1 MSEFGSKLGAYLA
14 IGLMRLLAILP
25 LSWVRGLGWLLG
37 SVLFYLIRSRRRV
50 AEINLTLCFPEHSR
64 QQIRRLARQNFVYY
78 MQALLDRGWLWHGS
92 ASVTLKRLKITGAVE
107 QLLPN
112 EQNHNEPVVLF
123 VPHFVGLDAGNTAFT
138 QQIPRKLIT
147 IYTNQANKTIDAWI
161 LKRRAR
167 FGNVRLF
174 GRIAGVKE
182 IVAALR
188 SGEML
193 GILPDMDFGSEES
206 IVAPFY
212 GIPTYTVPSLHRFTR
227 LGTVKGSSKGS
238 AKLVPVLNRMTK
250 NGYEVNILPAWENFP
265 TSDIEADTARM
276 NKELE
281 GYIASMPAQYF
292 WVHKRFKNRPPGEK
306 SVY

>member
-14 IGLMRLLAILP
+14 IGFMRLLAILP

-37 SVLFYLIRSRRRV
+37 SLLFYVIRSRRRI

-64 QQIRRLARQNFVYY
+64 KQIRRLARQNFIYF

-92 ASVTLKRLKITGAVE
+92 SAVTLRRLKISGAVE
-107 QLLPN
+107 QL
-112 EQNHNEPVVLF
+112 QNNEPVVLF

-161 LKRRAR
+161 LQRRAR

-193 GILPDMDFGSEES
+193 GILPDMDFGPEES
-206 IVAPFY
+206 IVVPFY
-212 GIPTYTVPSLHRFTR
+212 GIPTFTVPSLHRFTR
-227 LGTVKGSSKGS
+227 LGK
-238 AKLVPVLNRMTK
+238 AKLVPVLNKMTK
-250 NGYEVNILPAWENFP
+250 YGYEVNILPAWDNFP
-265 TSDIEADTARM
+265 SDNMEADTARM
-276 NKELE
+276 NNELE
-281 GYIASMPAQYF
+281 TYIATMPAQYF
-292 WVHKRFKNRPPGEK
+292 WVHKRFKNRPPGEQ

>member
-1 MSEFGSKLGAYLA
+1 MSTLGAYLA
-14 IGLMRLLAILP
+14 IGFMRLLAVLP
-25 LSWVRGLGWLLG
+25 LSCVRGLGWLLG
-37 SVLFYLIRSRRRV
+37 SLLFLLLKSRRNV
-50 AEINLTLCFPEHSR
+50 AIVNLSLCFKEHSR
-64 QQIRRLARQNFVYY
+64 QQIRRLARKNFIFY

-92 ASVTLKRLKITGAVE
+92 AATTLRRLKITGAVE
-107 QLLPN
+107 QL
-112 EQNHNEPVVLF
+112 QNNEPVVLF

-167 FGNVRLF
+167 FGNIRLF

-182 IVAALR
+182 IIAALR

-193 GILPDMDFGSEES
+193 GILPDMGFGPEES
-206 IVAPFY
+206 IVVPFY

-227 LGTVKGSSKGS
+227 LGK
-238 AKLVPVLNRMTK
+238 AKLVPVLNRMTDY
-250 NGYEVNILPAWENFP
+250 GYEVQILPAWDNFP
-265 TSDIEADTARM
+265 SGSMEEDTARM

-281 GYIASMPAQYF
+281 NYIASMPAQYF
-292 WVHKRFKNRPPGEK
+292 WVHKRFKDRPPGEK

>member
-1 MSEFGSKLGAYLA
+1 VSEFGAKLGAYLA

-37 SVLFYLIRSRRRV
+37 SALFYVIRSRRRV
-50 AEINLTLCFPEHSR
+50 VEINLTLCFPEHSR
-64 QQIRRLARQNFVYY
+64 QQIRQLARQNFVYY

-92 ASVTLKRLKITGAVE
+92 AAVALKRLKITGAVQ
-107 QLLPN
+107 QL
-112 EQNHNEPVVLF
+112 QNNEPVVLF

-193 GILPDMDFGSEES
+193 GILPDMGFGPEES
-206 IVAPFY
+206 IVVPFY

-227 LGTVKGSSKGS
+227 LGTVKGSAKGS
-238 AKLVPVLNRMTK
+238 AKLIPVLNRMTK
-250 NGYEVNILPAWENFP
+250 YGYEIEILPAWDNFP
-265 TSDIEADTARM
+265 SDNMEADTARM

-281 GYIASMPAQYF
+281 KYIETMPAQYF
-292 WVHKRFKNRPPGEK
+292 WVHKRFKDRPPGEK

>member
-1 MSEFGSKLGAYLA
+1 MSECGSKLGAYLA
-14 IGLMRLLAILP
+14 IGFLRLLAILP
-25 LSWVRGLGWLLG
+25 LSMVRALGWLLG
-37 SVLFYLIRSRRRV
+37 SALFYMIRSRRRV
-50 AEINLTLCFPEHSR
+50 AEINLSLCFPEHSS
-64 QQIRRLARQNFVYY
+64 QQIRRLARENFVYY

-92 ASVTLKRLKITGAVE
+92 AAVTLRRLKITGAIE
-107 QLLPN
+107 QL
-112 EQNHNEPVVLF
+112 QNDEPVVLF
-123 VPHFVGLDAGNTAFT
+123 VPHFIGLDAGNTAFT

-174 GRIAGVKE
+174 GRAAGVKE
-182 IVAALR
+182 IIAALR

-193 GILPDMDFGSEES
+193 GILPDMGFGPEES
-206 IVAPFY
+206 IVVPFY
-212 GIPTYTVPSLHRFTR
+212 GISTYTVPSLHRFTR
-227 LGTVKGSSKGS
+227 LGKSKGS

-250 NGYEVNILPAWENFP
+250 DGYEVNILPAWKNFP
-265 TSDIEADTARM
+265 TADAEADTARM

-281 GYIASMPAQYF
+281 SYIASMPAQYF
-292 WVHKRFKNRPPGEK
+292 WVHKRFKDRPPGEK

>member
-14 IGLMRLLAILP
+14 IGFMRLLAILP

-37 SVLFYLIRSRRRV
+37 SLLFYVIRSRRRI

-64 QQIRRLARQNFVYY
+64 QQIRRLARNNFIYF

-92 ASVTLKRLKITGAVE
+92 SAVTLRRLKISGAVE
-107 QLLPN
+107 QL
-112 EQNHNEPVVLF
+112 QNNEPVVLF

-161 LKRRAR
+161 LQRRAR

-193 GILPDMDFGSEES
+193 GILPDMDFGPEES
-206 IVAPFY
+206 IVVPFY
-212 GIPTYTVPSLHRFTR
+212 GIPTFTVPSLHRFTR
-227 LGTVKGSSKGS
+227 LGK
-238 AKLVPVLNRMTK
+238 AKLVPVLNKMTK
-250 NGYEVNILPAWENFP
+250 YGYEVNILPAWDNFP
-265 TSDIEADTARM
+265 SDNMEADTARM
-276 NKELE
+276 NNELE
-281 GYIASMPAQYF
+281 TYIATMPAQYF
-292 WVHKRFKNRPPGEK
+292 WVHKRFKNRPPGEQ

>member
-1 MSEFGSKLGAYLA
+1 MSELGSKLGAYLA
-14 IGLMRLLAILP
+14 IGFMQFLAVLP
-25 LSWVRGLGWLLG
+25 LSWVRALGWLLG
-37 SVLFYLIRSRRRV
+37 SMLFYVIRSRRRV
-50 AEINLTLCFPEHSR
+50 AEINLTLCFPEHSK
-64 QQIRRLARQNFVYY
+64 QQIRRLARQNFIYY

-92 ASVTLKRLKITGAVE
+92 AAVTLRRLKLTGAIE
-107 QLLPN
+107 QL
-112 EQNHNEPVVLF
+112 QNTEPVVLF

-193 GILPDMDFGSEES
+193 GILPDMGFGPEES
-206 IVAPFY
+206 IVVPFY

-227 LGTVKGSSKGS
+227 LGKAKGS
-238 AKLVPVLNRMTK
+238 AKLVPVINRMTK
-250 NGYEVNILPAWENFP
+250 YGYEVNILPAWEDFP
-265 TSDIEADTARM
+265 SDNMEADTARM

-281 GYIASMPAQYF
+281 VYIATMPAQYF
-292 WVHKRFKNRPPGEK
+292 WVHKRFKDRPPGEK

>member
-14 IGLMRLLAILP
+14 IGFMRLLAILP

-37 SVLFYLIRSRRRV
+37 SLLFYVIRSRRRIAV
-50 AEINLTLCFPEHSR
+50 INLTLCFPEHSR
-64 QQIRRLARQNFVYY
+64 KQIRRLARQNFIYF

-92 ASVTLKRLKITGAVE
+92 SAVTLRRLKISGAVE
-107 QLLPN
+107 QL
-112 EQNHNEPVVLF
+112 QNNEPVVLF

-161 LKRRAR
+161 LQRRAR

-193 GILPDMDFGSEES
+193 GILPDMDFGPEES
-206 IVAPFY
+206 IVVPFY

-227 LGTVKGSSKGS
+227 LGK
-238 AKLVPVLNRMTK
+238 AKLVPVLNKMTK
-250 NGYEVNILPAWENFP
+250 YGYEVNILPAWDNFP
-265 TSDIEADTARM
+265 SDNMEADTARM
-276 NKELE
+276 NNELE
-281 GYIASMPAQYF
+281 TYIATMPAQYF
-292 WVHKRFKNRPPGEK
+292 WVHKRFKNRPPGEQ

>member
-1 MSEFGSKLGAYLA
+1 
-14 IGLMRLLAILP
+14 MRLLAILP

-37 SVLFYLIRSRRRV
+37 SLLFYVIRSRRRV
-50 AEINLTLCFPEHSR
+50 AEINLSLCFPEHSR
-64 QQIRRLARQNFVYY
+64 QQIRRLARQNFIYY

-92 ASVTLKRLKITGAVE
+92 TAVTLRRLKITGAIE
-107 QLLPN
+107 QL
-112 EQNHNEPVVLF
+112 QNDEPVVLF

-161 LKRRAR
+161 LKQRAR

-193 GILPDMDFGSEES
+193 GILPDMGFGPEES
-206 IVAPFY
+206 IVVPFY

-227 LGTVKGSSKGS
+227 LGKSKGL
-238 AKLVPVLNRMTK
+238 AKLVPVLTKMTK
-250 NGYEVNILPAWENFP
+250 EGYEVNILPAWENFP
-265 TSDIEADTARM
+265 TNNMEADTARM

-281 GYIASMPAQYF
+281 AYIATMPAQYF
-292 WVHKRFKNRPPGEK
+292 WVHKRFKDTPPGEK
-306 SVY
+306 PVYQ

>member
-14 IGLMRLLAILP
+14 IGFMRLLAILP

-37 SVLFYLIRSRRRV
+37 SLLFYVIRSRRRI
-50 AEINLTLCFPEHSR
+50 AEINLTLCFPEHSSK
-64 QQIRRLARQNFVYY
+64 QIRRLARQNFIYF

-92 ASVTLKRLKITGAVE
+92 SAVTLRRLKITGAVE
-107 QLLPN
+107 QL
-112 EQNHNEPVVLF
+112 QNNEPVVLF

-161 LKRRAR
+161 LQRRAR

-193 GILPDMDFGSEES
+193 GILPDMGFGPEES
-206 IVAPFY
+206 IVVPFY

-227 LGTVKGSSKGS
+227 LGK
-238 AKLVPVLNRMTK
+238 AKLVPVLNKMTK
-250 NGYEVNILPAWENFP
+250 YGYEVNILPAWENFP
-265 TSDIEADTARM
+265 TDNMEADTARM

-281 GYIASMPAQYF
+281 TYIATMPAQYF
-292 WVHKRFKNRPPGEK
+292 WVHKRFKNRPPGEQ

>member
-1 MSEFGSKLGAYLA
+1 MSSLGAYLA
-14 IGLMRLLAILP
+14 IGFMRLLAILP

-37 SVLFYLIRSRRRV
+37 SALFYMIRSRRRV
-50 AEINLTLCFPEHSR
+50 AEVNLSLCFPEHSR
-64 QQIRRLARQNFVYY
+64 QQIRQLAHQNFVFY

-92 ASVTLKRLKITGAVE
+92 GAVTLRRLKITGAVA

-112 EQNHNEPVVLF
+112 EQNRDEPVVLF

-167 FGNVRLF
+167 FGNIRLF
-174 GRIAGVKE
+174 GRVAGVKE
-182 IVAALR
+182 ILAALR

-193 GILPDMDFGSEES
+193 GILPDMGFGPEES
-206 IVAPFY
+206 IVVPFY
-212 GIPTYTVPSLHRFTR
+212 GIPTYTVPSLHRFAR
-227 LGTVKGSSKGS
+227 LGK
-238 AKLVPVLNRMTK
+238 AKVIPVLNRLTSY
-250 NGYEVNILPAWENFP
+250 GYEVQVLPAWDNFP
-265 TSDIEADTARM
+265 SSSMEADTARM
-276 NKELE
+276 NKALE
-281 GYIASMPAQYF
+281 GYIESMPAQYF
-292 WVHKRFKNRPPGEK
+292 WVHKRFKDRPPGEK

>member
-1 MSEFGSKLGAYLA
+1 MREFGSKLGAYLA
-14 IGLMRLLAILP
+14 IGFMRLLAILP
-25 LSWVRGLGWLLG
+25 LRMVRGLGWLLG
-37 SVLFYLIRSRRRV
+37 SALFYVIRSRRRV
-50 AEINLTLCFPEHSR
+50 AEVNLTLCFPERSR
-64 QQIRRLARQNFVYY
+64 QEIRGLARQNFIYF

-92 ASVTLKRLKITGAVE
+92 AATTLRRLKITGAVE
-107 QLLPN
+107 QL
-112 EQNHNEPVVLF
+112 QNNEPVVLF

-167 FGNVRLF
+167 FGNIRLF

-193 GILPDMDFGSEES
+193 GILPDMGFGPEES
-206 IVAPFY
+206 IVVPFY
-212 GIPTYTVPSLHRFTR
+212 GIPTYTVPSLHRFAR
-227 LGTVKGSSKGS
+227 LGK
-238 AKLVPVLNRMTK
+238 AKVIPVLNCMTDD
-250 NGYEVNILPAWENFP
+250 GYEVRVLPAWENFP
-265 TSDIEADTARM
+265 SVSMAEDTARM
-276 NKELE
+276 NRKLE
-281 GYIASMPAQYF
+281 GYIDSMPAQYF
-292 WVHKRFKNRPPGEK
+292 WVHKRFKDRPSGEK

>member
-1 MSEFGSKLGAYLA
+1 MSFFNTFGAYLA
-14 IGLMRLLAILP
+14 IAFMRLLAILP

-37 SVLFYLIRSRRRV
+37 SLLFLVLKSRRHV
-50 AEINLTLCFPEHSR
+50 AIVNLTLCLKEQTSE
-64 QQIRRLARQNFVYY
+64 QIRQLARQNFIYF

-92 ASVTLKRLKITGAVE
+92 AAVTLRRLKITGAIAE
-107 QLLPN
+107 L
-112 EQNHNEPVVLF
+112 QNDEPVVLF

-167 FGNVRLF
+167 FGNIRLF

-182 IVAALR
+182 IIAALR

-193 GILPDMDFGSEES
+193 GILPDMGFGPEES
-206 IVAPFY
+206 IVVPFY

-227 LGTVKGSSKGS
+227 LGKSKGS

-250 NGYEVNILPAWENFP
+250 QGYDIEILPAWDNFP
-265 TSDIEADTARM
+265 TDNMEADTARM

-281 GYIASMPAQYF
+281 KYIETMPAQYF
-292 WVHKRFKNRPPGEK
+292 WVHKRFKDRPPGEK

>member
-1 MSEFGSKLGAYLA
+1 MSFFNTFSAYLA
-14 IGLMRLLAILP
+14 IAFMRLLAILP

-37 SVLFYLIRSRRRV
+37 SLLFLVLKSRRHV
-50 AEINLTLCFPEHSR
+50 AIVNLTLCLKEQTSE
-64 QQIRRLARQNFVYY
+64 QIRRLARQNFIYY

-92 ASVTLKRLKITGAVE
+92 AALTLRRLKITGAIHE
-107 QLLPN
+107 L
-112 EQNHNEPVVLF
+112 QNDEPVVLF

-167 FGNVRLF
+167 FGNIRLF

-182 IVAALR
+182 IIAALR

-193 GILPDMDFGSEES
+193 GILPDMGFGPEES
-206 IVAPFY
+206 IVVPFY

-227 LGTVKGSSKGS
+227 LGKSKGS

-250 NGYEVNILPAWENFP
+250 QGYDIEILPAWDNFP
-265 TSDIEADTARM
+265 TDNMEADTARM

-281 GYIASMPAQYF
+281 KYIETMPAQYF
-292 WVHKRFKNRPPGEK
+292 WVHKRFKDRPPGEK

>member
-1 MSEFGSKLGAYLA
+1 MSSLGAYLA
-14 IGLMRLLAILP
+14 IGFMRLLAILP

-37 SVLFYLIRSRRRV
+37 SLLFLLLTSRRHV
-50 AEINLTLCFPEHSR
+50 AIVNLTLCFKEHSR

-92 ASVTLKRLKITGAVE
+92 TAVTLRRLKITGAVA
-107 QLLPN
+107 QL
-112 EQNHNEPVVLF
+112 QNDEPVVLF

-167 FGNVRLF
+167 FGNIRLF

-182 IVAALR
+182 ILAALR

-193 GILPDMDFGSEES
+193 GILPDMGFGPEES
-206 IVAPFY
+206 IVVPFY
-212 GIPTYTVPSLHRFTR
+212 GIPTYTVPSLHRFAR
-227 LGTVKGSSKGS
+227 LGK
-238 AKLVPVLNRMTK
+238 AKVIPVLNKMT
-250 NGYEVNILPAWENFP
+250 NYGYEVQVLPAWDDFP
-265 TSDIEADTARM
+265 SSSMEADTARM
-276 NKELE
+276 NKALE
-281 GYIASMPAQYF
+281 GYIESMPAQYF
-292 WVHKRFKNRPPGEK
+292 WVHKRFKDRPSGEK